1 MDILISFSASVGVVE
16 ALKTVKDV
24 AVDIVNQSIV
34 LSLKNKKIPTVFPDR
49 PMNSRDINKDRPPKS
64 FYPPGLRVQVVWNSY
79 TEQRYQRWE
88 IGGKLAEELEYSLA
102 GGIVTQTRTLV
113 INGVEEKTT
122 WTSGTPTSGGAY
134 FQNMSLNDFYNW
146 SFTAVS
152 AGSSFY
158 SYSNSEYSYAEYRS
172 SYVDVRSFFVY

>member
-64 FYPPGLRVQVVWNSY
+64 FYLPGLRVQIVWNSY

-88 IGGKLAEELEYSLA
+88 IGRKIGR
-102 GGIVTQTRTLV
+102 RT
-113 INGVEEKTT
+113 
-122 WTSGTPTSGGAY
+122 
-134 FQNMSLNDFYNW
+134 
-146 SFTAVS
+146 
-152 AGSSFY
+152 
-158 SYSNSEYSYAEYRS
+158 
-172 SYVDVRSFFVY
+172 